1 MKKLFVTIFATQ
13 FLVACGSM
21 PDRSVSVSD
30 SRQYSAS
37 FKGKDKSFSRK
48 VGLKVVKHAKG
59 VIGTPYEYGGK
70 TPGDGFDCSGLV
82 QYSYQQAGMRVPRT
96 TMSLFKKT
104 RRIKKSVLIPGDLVF
119 FKLTNKLTSHVGIYA
134 GNERFIHAPSSGK
147 KVMISKISDPFW
159 SGKFVGG
166 GRIN

>member
-1 MKKLFVTIFATQ
+1 MKKLFVIIIATQ

-30 SRQYSAS
+30 SKQYSAS
-37 FKGKDKSFSRK
+37 FKNSGKSFNRK

-59 VIGTPYEYGGK
+59 VIGMPYEYGGK
-70 TPGDGFDCSGLV
+70 TPNEGFDCSGLV
-82 QYSYQQAGMRVPRT
+82 QYSYQKAGMKVPRT
-96 TMSLFKKT
+96 TMSLYKET
-104 RRIKKSVLIPGDLVF
+104 RRIKKAVLLPGDLVF

-147 KVMISKISDPFW
+147 KVMVSKISDPYW
-159 SGKFVGG
+159 KKKFVGG